1 MKLPLSEVLLGQNG
15 DSVCALLHPLG
26 TGLEAE
32 ELAEGDQSEDED
44 GSGGS
49 AAPEEDILEEKK
61 LGGGKPLPGLA
72 NLNFMPGGSLLGG
85 SSEKDKKKK
94 AEKEKEKKQKE
105 KEKEVDK
112 DIYRTPADDLATINL
127 MVDSVEV
134 LRILTQSLSPSSLEM
149 LRWEIEQTPIDDQVV
164 DERVSV
170 LEFMETEVVFAEFLR
185 FFFLLAELSTRRDS
199 KFCRGLTMQT
209 RLDTYI
215 RGMLL
220 THLQSG
226 TRYTPPEA
234 PASALP
240 TGKPE
245 PNIKLHKAEDPAD
258 EADEEEQVDE
268 AAKVEKQEDE
278 EKVEEPLPVV
288 DEAQGEISWRGY
300 DFGNPRVECLRA
312 PRRWPA
318 DYDQDVAG
326 WN

>member
-1 MKLPLSEVLLGQNG
+1 
-15 DSVCALLHPLG
+15 
-26 TGLEAE
+26 LEAE

-72 NLNFMPGGSLLGG
+72 NLSFMPAGSLLGG
-85 SSEKDKKKK
+85 SSEKEKKKK

-105 KEKEVDK
+105 KEKEVEK

-127 MVDSVEV
+127 MVDAMEV

-149 LRWEIEQTPIDDQVV
+149 LRWEVEQTPDDDQVV
-164 DERVSV
+164 DDRVSV

-209 RLDTYI
+209 RLDTYL

-226 TRYTPPEA
+226 TRYMPPEA
-234 PASALP
+234 PASAP
-240 TGKPE
+240 PAGKPE
-245 PNIKLHKAEDPAD
+245 PNIKLPKAEDQVD
-258 EADEEEQVDE
+258 EADQEEEQVDE
-268 AAKVEKQEDE
+268 AAKAEKPEEE
-278 EKVEEPLPVV
+278 EKVEESLPVV
-288 DEAQGEISWRGY
+288 DEAQGEIKCWRGY

-318 DYDQDVAG
+318 GYEQDVAG